1 MGRRLGFWAVAGVLA
16 IAILPS
22 VVHAQAWLEDR
33 RRAEGP
39 GFRLGDF
46 ELHPGIGLELGYDS
60 NLFYSPDSPGDPAWF
75 RDTAILRAAAHL
87 MFSTRGMERRTE
99 GEAGG
104 GEGNQTRAP
113 LPSVQFRGGL
123 SGSFYHFF
131 NANERTNM
139 EANANLAL
147 TILPGRPF
155 SIDITEEFGR
165 SVRPFADNTSAT
177 PISQARIDNQAG
189 VTFNFATPGEILR
202 IRLGYQL
209 GLNFFEAAEF
219 HYGNRMSHTISL
231 GETFRFLPQ
240 TAVVH
245 DTNFTYAD
253 YFNPMAG
260 SAASLVNDGAL
271 IRTRAGLNGAI
282 TNNFSVLGVVGYAA
296 GFYSSVP
303 TYDMEYESVVAQL
316 EARWQIMP
324 NMRLAFG
331 YDRDFHPSFIGNF
344 YRRDRGYVNY
354 QLLIGGQFLLGAEV
368 SLGYYEFG
376 SIVRTDPMTGMLVTV
391 GNTLTRGDI
400 RFQGQLFAE
409 YRFTEW
415 LGVNATFSYTGNF
428 TDYQYLVPT
437 ATMGP
442 VPDPAQ
448 FNKFQ
453 LWAGVRAFY

>member
-1 MGRRLGFWAVAGVLA
+1 
-16 IAILPS
+16 
-22 VVHAQAWLEDR
+22 
-33 RRAEGP
+33 
-39 GFRLGDF
+39 
-46 ELHPGIGLELGYDS
+46 
-60 NLFYSPDSPGDPAWF
+60 
-75 RDTAILRAAAHL
+75 
-87 MFSTRGMERRTE
+87 
-99 GEAGG
+99 GG
-104 GEGNQTRAP
+104 GETNQTRAS

-139 EANANLAL
+139 EAAANLAL

-165 SVRPFADNTSAT
+165 SVRPFADTSPAVRA
-177 PISQARIDNQAG
+177 SQARIDNQAG

-209 GLNFFEAAEF
+209 GLNFFEATEF
-219 HYGNRMSHTISL
+219 HYGNRMTHTVSL

-240 TAVVH
+240 TALVH
-245 DTNFTYAD
+245 DFSLMYAD

-282 TNNFSVLGVVGYAA
+282 TNTFSVLGVVGYAA
-296 GFYSSVP
+296 GFYSSAAS
-303 TYDMEYESVVAQL
+303 YDMEYESVVAQV
-316 EARWQIMP
+316 EARWQIMA

-331 YDRDFHPSFIGNF
+331 YDRDFFPSFIGNF

-376 SIVRTDPMTGMLVTV
+376 SIVRPDGMTPV
-391 GNTLTRGDI
+391 GNTLTRGDV
-400 RFQGQLFAE
+400 RFQGSLFAE

-415 LGVNATFSYTGNF
+415 LGANATFSYMGNF
-428 TDYQYLVPT
+428 TDYIYNVPVVGT
-437 ATMGP
+437 PTFT
-442 VPDPAQ
+442 PDPAQ
-448 FNKFQ
+448 FNKVQ
-453 LWAGVRAFY
+453 LWAGVRVFY